1 MTTFTTEDRLNAAP
15 PHIVDSGASVQ
26 IRDVEFPGFV
36 FRFNKQGD
44 EWVCT
49 MPGWL
54 LDSAIEVAQI
64 TAKTL
69 KNVQK

>member
-1 MTTFTTEDRLNAAP
+1 MTTFTTEDRQNAAP
-15 PHIVDSGASVQ
+15 PHIVNSGASVHT
-26 IRDVEFPGFV
+26 REVEFPGFV
-36 FRFNKQGD
+36 FKFTKQGD
-44 EWVCT
+44 QWVCT

-54 LDSAIEVAQI
+54 LDSAIEVADI